1 MVKLFLFVL
10 LLVNSMLIQ
19 ARTHPNESG
28 QEVLNRVA
36 VDADTIFRGR
46 VLREKAIKN
55 GLVFADGDTL
65 SIGIMEV
72 EVLKVYRGNI
82 LKNDKLLLCTWF
94 LDYEAAFDNSNLHD
108 SIFFGIKI
116 DNNKV
121 LIPDTYGY
129 IWGAEENEQNIYK
142 ALKLKHK
149 KHSNPF
155 SEVFSNTKITSN
167 SCIGPIKWH

>member
-1 MVKLFLFVL
+1 MVKLFLFAL
-10 LLVNSMLIQ
+10 LLVNSILVQ
-19 ARTHPNESG
+19 ARTHPNESD

-46 VLREKAIKN
+46 VLREKAITN

-72 EVLKVYRGNI
+72 EVLKVYRGHI

-94 LDYEAAFDNSNLHD
+94 LDYEATFDNSNLHD
-108 SIFFGIKI
+108 SIFFGIKV
-116 DNNKV
+116 DNSRV

-129 IWGAEENEQNIYK
+129 IRRGEEKEQNIYK

-155 SEVFSNTKITSN
+155 SEVFSNNKIMRN
-167 SCIGPIKWH
+167 PCIEPITWP